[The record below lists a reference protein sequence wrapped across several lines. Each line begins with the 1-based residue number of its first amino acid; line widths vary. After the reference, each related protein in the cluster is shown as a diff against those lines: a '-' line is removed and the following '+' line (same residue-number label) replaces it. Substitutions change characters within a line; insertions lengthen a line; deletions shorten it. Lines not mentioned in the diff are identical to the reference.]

1 MICFTMIINT
11 LVTLQCPDF
20 LCAVGFR
27 NEEIKER
34 NDENSKL
41 KLEDK
46 NCDTSGQRYEQLCVS
61 HKNMFGC
68 QGVCKPRGTV
78 KTQQTSDFRL
88 SL

>member
-11 LVTLQCPDF
+11 LVTLQRPNF

-27 NEEIKER
+27 NEEIKEI

-46 NCDTSGQRYEQLCVS
+46 NCDG
-61 HKNMFGC
+61 M
-68 QGVCKPRGTV
+68 
-78 KTQQTSDFRL
+78 
-88 SL
+88 

>member
-1 MICFTMIINT
+1 MNSSNVMICFTMIINT

-46 NCDTSGQRYEQLCVS
+46 NCDECSHIWTTVRAALCFSPKHVWMS
-61 HKNMFGC
+61 RC
-68 QGVCKPRGTV
+68 
-78 KTQQTSDFRL
+78 L
-88 SL
+88 